1 MQLDFSSF
9 SKVYDKEKL
18 PNKKIDLI
26 VEWLEKKGFQ
36 VKFFLDNK
44 NLLSKSKKASF
55 VKIESLDFSSLFSKK
70 NLLPYSKISKHF
82 HTNLFDDND
91 ISPNNLEGLVAGLKV
106 KSSYVGAFYLWN
118 PKVDSQDLTTTIDYF
133 KHLVQSNFREL
144 LLSKKLR

>member
-1 MQLDFSSF
+1 MQLDLSSF

-55 VKIESLDFSSLFSKK
+55 IRIESLDFASLFSKK

-82 HTNLFDDND
+82 H
-91 ISPNNLEGLVAGLKV
+91 NNLC
-106 KSSYVGAFYLWN
+106 YLC
-118 PKVDSQDLTTTIDYF
+118 
-133 KHLVQSNFREL
+133 
-144 LLSKKLR
+144 